1 MIPQSAFFKEAHQ
14 LCGSKQCTIR
24 NAVKSQQQSYNDALG
39 IGVNVT
45 ADDEVFEGEY
55 IASIMP
61 TTITKST
68 KQGKLELVKGWQAV
82 VKIPEDKKIDSGSRI
97 ILQDG
102 DEEHIILKWVK
113 SLSQNL
119 YTLVIT

>member
-1 MIPQSAFFKEAHQ
+1 MIPQPNFFEEAHQ
-14 LCGSKQCTIR
+14 LCGSKRCTIR
-24 NAVKSQQQSYNDALG
+24 NIVKSQQQSYNDALG
-39 IGVNVT
+39 IDIGVTDN
-45 ADDEVFEGEY
+45 DEIFEGEY
-55 IASIMP
+55 IAAIMP

-68 KQGKLELVKGWQAV
+68 KQGKLELIKGWQAV

-97 ILQDG
+97 ILQEG